1 MSNPAIFTEKT
12 MLDTEI
18 IAFRSGLAIG
28 LRNAFGRVAR
38 AIAAGVQ
45 DWLIRREESI
55 FAEMP
60 DHLLK
65 DIGLSRDSH
74 GALRRERL

>member
-1 MSNPAIFTEKT
+1 
-12 MLDTEI
+12 MLNIET
-18 IAFRSGLAIG
+18 IASRSSLAIA

-38 AIAAGVQ
+38 SITLGVQ
-45 DWLIRREESI
+45 DWLIRREDSI